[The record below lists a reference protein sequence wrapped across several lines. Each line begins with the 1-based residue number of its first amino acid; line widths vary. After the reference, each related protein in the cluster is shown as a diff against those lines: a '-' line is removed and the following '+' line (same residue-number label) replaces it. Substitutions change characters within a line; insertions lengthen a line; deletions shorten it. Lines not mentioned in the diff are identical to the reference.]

1 MSTNI
6 PTLNAEQLRILSD
19 AASGYRGGDPF
30 WIIYRGDEPPTVV
43 RAATPP
49 ADAVFCVKTREVEN
63 RPKPTAVIIDCD
75 GTTRDLA
82 ESYDAVF
89 WSEAAVEKFVFP
101 YYASKSLWEA
111 ASVLEK
117 LSHYWYGT
125 VPPDTQ
131 GRDIQG
137 RDTDPVPLG
146 SVPYALAH
154 TPDSD
159 WNTMSQDGIGSD
171 FHLLV
176 KDADVVRAVRLSDL
190 ADLPASAGKADL
202 APRTP
207 AVMAAA

>member
-1 MSTNI
+1 MSTTI

-30 WIIYRGDEPPTVV
+30 WLIYRGDEAPTVV

-49 ADAVFCVKTREVEN
+49 ADAVFCVETREVED
-63 RPKPTAVIIDCD
+63 RPKPTAMIIDCD
-75 GTTRDLA
+75 GSTRDLS

-117 LSHYWYGT
+117 LSKYWYGT

-131 GRDIQG
+131 GGADANA
-137 RDTDPVPLG
+137 DPVPLG

-176 KDADVVRAVRLSDL
+176 KDGAVVRAVRLSDL
-190 ADLPASAGKADL
+190 PDLPASAERADR

-207 AVMAAA
+207 AVLAAA